1 MEEIEKRRKGCERR
15 EALKDAED
23 QREIEL
29 LDDRDPDQL
38 RRKKQLMKK
47 AQAKARKRNQRERR
61 RINLP
66 SVPFSSAASS
76 SSIDLDLYR
85 PEALSDEENI
95 FVLQPDNNLW
105 LTPSAPSSSTP
116 SAPSSSAPRYADT
129 PRYLHSTSSSTGI
142 SSSSSSSRTSTIS
155 ISGNSSNSNSNSNSN
170 SDSSSVSSSNGSAS
184 TSSSSG
190 AKERDKATK
199 KFAELQP
206 RRRQQLNNTLRRRC
220 MEAAERTLPKDDHKE
235 RHDVLQVL
243 PIASLFT
250 YTLYSFDFDNYSPTN
265 SSIPSKPFSHNLLKF
280 IKYIKT
286 MMVSQEIFAHD
297 SIDSMERKK
306 RKLVNNF
313 FIATEKAHSSKQHGT
328 FVQLAS
334 LAKKSGFT
342 NSEISSNIGLKK
354 INDNKFAQVNHH
366 AKTSPGS
373 QADYGAKG

>member
-1 MEEIEKRRKGCERR
+1 M
-15 EALKDAED
+15 
-23 QREIEL
+23 
-29 LDDRDPDQL
+29 
-38 RRKKQLMKK
+38 
-47 AQAKARKRNQRERR
+47 
-61 RINLP
+61 P

-129 PRYLHSTSSSTGI
+129 PRYLLSTSSSTGI
-142 SSSSSSSRTSTIS
+142 SSSSSSRTSTIS

-280 IKYIKT
+280 IKYKNNDGVAGNLCKWLNRPNGSSPSPSSSLLPFYPLFPQLPSFNLSISF
-286 MMVSQEIFAHD
+286 VSNTTLSQFA
-297 SIDSMERKK
+297 
-306 RKLVNNF
+306 
-313 FIATEKAHSSKQHGT
+313 
-328 FVQLAS
+328 
-334 LAKKSGFT
+334 
-342 NSEISSNIGLKK
+342 
-354 INDNKFAQVNHH
+354 
-366 AKTSPGS
+366 P
-373 QADYGAKG
+373 

>member
-1 MEEIEKRRKGCERR
+1 MPEDSSSAAKNGRGKDKRKRSRREFSMEEIEKRRKGCERR

-129 PRYLHSTSSSTGI
+129 
-142 SSSSSSSRTSTIS
+142 
-155 ISGNSSNSNSNSNSN
+155 
-170 SDSSSVSSSNGSAS
+170 
-184 TSSSSG
+184 
-190 AKERDKATK
+190 
-199 KFAELQP
+199 
-206 RRRQQLNNTLRRRC
+206 
-220 MEAAERTLPKDDHKE
+220 
-235 RHDVLQVL
+235 
-243 PIASLFT
+243 
-250 YTLYSFDFDNYSPTN
+250 
-265 SSIPSKPFSHNLLKF
+265 
-280 IKYIKT
+280 
-286 MMVSQEIFAHD
+286 
-297 SIDSMERKK
+297 
-306 RKLVNNF
+306 
-313 FIATEKAHSSKQHGT
+313 
-328 FVQLAS
+328 
-334 LAKKSGFT
+334 
-342 NSEISSNIGLKK
+342 
-354 INDNKFAQVNHH
+354 
-366 AKTSPGS
+366 
-373 QADYGAKG
+373 

>member
-105 LTPSAPSSSTP
+105 LTPSAPSSS
-116 SAPSSSAPRYADT
+116 APRYADT
-129 PRYLHSTSSSTGI
+129 PRYLLSTSSSTGI
-142 SSSSSSSRTSTIS
+142 SSSRSSCSSRTSTIS
-155 ISGNSSNSNSNSNSN
+155 ISGNSSNSNSNSN

-250 YTLYSFDFDNYSPTN
+250 YTLYSFDFD
-265 SSIPSKPFSHNLLKF
+265 
-280 IKYIKT
+280 
-286 MMVSQEIFAHD
+286 
-297 SIDSMERKK
+297 
-306 RKLVNNF
+306 
-313 FIATEKAHSSKQHGT
+313 
-328 FVQLAS
+328 
-334 LAKKSGFT
+334 
-342 NSEISSNIGLKK
+342 
-354 INDNKFAQVNHH
+354 
-366 AKTSPGS
+366 
-373 QADYGAKG
+373 